1 MIKASSMTDIIQSYT
16 NFINAIKEMEEI
28 EKQRTEHTAFVESV
42 KKQIFGDNAVNYI
55 SCITYDTS
63 GNIHTI

>member
-1 MIKASSMTDIIQSYT
+1 
-16 NFINAIKEMEEI
+16 MEEI